1 VKKIN
6 QILVA
11 IDRSAMAEEALKR
24 AVSIA
29 KEKDAQLIV
38 MHVIEPS
45 FIESP
50 FVQAIDED
58 EIKKQVIEQI
68 DKLNSEANLKY
79 ILFVESGSAASSI
92 TLKAQKTKADLLVIG
107 THGKNDIKSNYF
119 GSTTLKIIQNT
130 HIPVLIVKNEAKHIY
145 EKMLSPTNLSDY
157 SKESILFAN
166 TLFNTPSMKYLYAFV
181 TVDELQALRYRISS
195 EQKDQFKEEL
205 LSKAKTA
212 LEKFV
217 KEFEEGEMALIGYR
231 ASINEDL
238 LEYIIKDKSDLLV
251 LGSKG
256 VDNLNSF
263 VFGSTASYLI
273 QRSPIDVLVH
283 VPLIKG

>member
-1 VKKIN
+1 MKQIN

-11 IDRSAMAEEALKR
+11 IDRSAMAAEALKR
-24 AVSIA
+24 AISIA

-50 FVQAIDED
+50 FVQAIDEE
-58 EIKKQVIEQI
+58 EIKRNVIEQI
-68 DKLNSEANLKY
+68 DQLNSEADLKY

-107 THGKNDIKSNYF
+107 THGKNDVDSSHF
-119 GSTTLKIIQNT
+119 GSTTLKLIQNT
-130 HIPVLIVKNEAKHIY
+130 HIPVLIVKNETKHMY
-145 EKMLSPTNLSDY
+145 EKMLAPTNLSEY

-166 TLFNTPSMKYLYAFV
+166 TLFSSPSRKYLYAFV
-181 TVDELQALRYRISS
+181 TVDDLQALRYRISA

-205 LSKAKTA
+205 LLDAKTA
-212 LEKFV
+212 LAKFV
-217 KEFEEGEMALIGYR
+217 KEIGEGEMALIGYR

-238 LEYIIKDKSDLLV
+238 LEYIIEDKSDLLV

-263 VFGSTASYLI
+263 VFGSTASYLV
-273 QRSPIDVLVH
+273 QSSPVDVLVY
-283 VPLIKG
+283 VPAST